1 MAPRWFDE
9 HDISP
14 GVIISLQS
22 RWRIVSQEEE
32 EYVRQGSPSYACI
45 LLKVRQVGSKP
56 PVYGNMRIYKQ
67 IPTENTIGARS
78 EVRAKQAQAWI
89 PFELKAYRQLMFK
102 NSTFTPKLL
111 DSMEESQDAYSL
123 VPGGF
128 IVWVV
133 FQEVSGIRLGDEVGE
148 DTFWSMEPSVREQ
161 IRTLFKENYMTLGRW
176 GWIPLHLLGK
186 DLVWDPESL
195 TLFFV
200 NWFMPTEIVSPEIWE
215 DGIFYSSGLLKPPA
229 TPSFSFQRW
238 NGSVK
243 GWQG

>member
-14 GVIISLQS
+14 GVVISLQS

-161 IRTLFKENYMTLGRW
+161 IRTLFKENYILAQANE
-176 GWIPLHLLGK
+176 IHF
-186 DLVWDPESL
+186 S
-195 TLFFV
+195 FFV